1 MILSVVSNNGRRI
14 MKLSQAEFTGMGP
27 LSRDF
32 RFNVP
37 TNTSDKDTGSLFGWL
52 ANEGAC

>member
-1 MILSVVSNNGRRI
+1 